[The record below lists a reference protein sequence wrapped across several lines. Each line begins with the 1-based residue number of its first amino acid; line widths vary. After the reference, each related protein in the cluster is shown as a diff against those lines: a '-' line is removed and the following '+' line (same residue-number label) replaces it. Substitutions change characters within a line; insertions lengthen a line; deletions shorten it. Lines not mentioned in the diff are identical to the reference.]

1 MSEFHSAAADSAQ
14 FSNVGQPASNLE
26 PVRKLRGRMG
36 VAEVVLT
43 VLAFSA
49 PLTVAWG
56 YLPFVI
62 VFAGLGAPVSFLVA
76 GIILLFFSVGYVKLS
91 QVSPNPGAFYA
102 LIAVGIN
109 KLAGLG
115 SAFLAAFGYLLIG
128 SGVYAFFGIVAR
140 DFIVGLGGPT
150 VTWYWL
156 SLLLFV
162 IVGAFGY
169 VGIEFSAKT
178 LAVLLAIE
186 VVVVTIFD
194 VAVFSQGG
202 ANGLT
207 LEPLSWH
214 AFAGGNVG
222 LGVLYAVVMFI
233 GFEATAVF
241 REEAKDPLKTIPRA
255 TYLSVIFIAV
265 FYSFAAWMLITA
277 VGTDKA
283 VDLAGSD
290 PAGLFPNAFG
300 EFVGATMKDIVTVFV
315 MTSVAASALAIHNVF
330 ARYLF
335 SLGVDGALPKL
346 LGRVHPKQASPYI
359 ASLVGTATGLVVVTA
374 VFVYG
379 LDPGI
384 FYGRVAGIAS
394 LCIIILML
402 LTTVAVFVF
411 FRRAASMGQNVSA
424 WSGIIAPVLS
434 MLGLGAIIVLA
445 LANANAFMAA
455 TTTLSVIFIIGIM
468 VVFVAGVVTARYLR
482 NKRPDTYARLGRQ
495 TE

>member
-1 MSEFHSAAADSAQ
+1 MNDFDSAAAHTVQRTGHSDPH
-14 FSNVGQPASNLE
+14 VGQAP
-26 PVRKLRGRMG
+26 KLRGHMG
-36 VAEVVLT
+36 VVEVMLT
-43 VLAFSA
+43 VLAFSS

-62 VFAGLGAPVSFLVA
+62 IFAGIGAPVSFLAA
-76 GIILLFFSVGYVKLS
+76 GVILLLFSVGYVKMS

-102 LIAVGIN
+102 LIAAGIN
-109 KLAGLG
+109 KVAGLG
-115 SAFLAAFGYLLIG
+115 SAFLAAVGYLLIG
-128 SGVYAFFGIVAR
+128 SGVYAFFGIVVR
-140 DFIVGLGGPT
+140 DFIAGVGGPT
-150 VTWYWL
+150 ITWYWL
-156 SLLLFV
+156 SLVLFV

-178 LAVLLAIE
+178 LVVLLAIE

-194 VAVFSQGG
+194 VAVFAQSG
-202 ANGLT
+202 AHGLT

-214 AFAGGNVG
+214 AFTGGNVG

-265 FYSFAAWMLITA
+265 FYGLAAWMLITA

-283 VDLAGSD
+283 VELAGSD
-290 PAGLFPNAFG
+290 PAGMFPTAYG
-300 EFVGATMKDIVTVFV
+300 QFVGATLKDIAAVFV
-315 MTSVAASALAIHNVF
+315 MTSVAASTLAIHNVF

-335 SLGVDGALPKL
+335 SLGVDGALPKF
-346 LGRVHPKQASPYI
+346 LGRVHRKQGSPYI
-359 ASLVGTATGLVVVTA
+359 ASLVASSAGLVLVTVVVA
-374 VFVYG
+374 YG

-394 LCIIILML
+394 LCIIVLML
-402 LTTVAVFVF
+402 LTTIAVFVF
-411 FRRAASMGQNVSA
+411 FRRAASTGHKASA
-424 WSGIIAPVLS
+424 WSGVIAPVLA
-434 MLGLGAIIVLA
+434 MLGLGGIIVLA

-455 TTTLSVIFIIGIM
+455 TTTLSVIFIIGIIA
-468 VVFVAGVVTARYLR
+468 VFVAGVLRALHLR

-495 TE
+495 VE